1 MNHPY
6 RDESCRDANPWES
19 TTAPACIVCRARAAL
34 ARMRM
39 RTALGAVLLSGVLG
53 ANLASALVCCSSA
66 RESAKAIAS
75 MDATL
80 SAVVRRLPPLVGAA
94 RATSPTPP
102 VPTPPS
108 TETAPWKGI
117 VRVNDREFLVDA
129 QTANDLLEE
138 QAGFMRSAT
147 IVPDQENGKVVG
159 LRLFGVSPHS
169 LLGLLG
175 IENGDRIETINSYE
189 MSSPERALS
198 AYSSIR
204 RKSDVRVILNRHG
217 QTLSLHY
224 RIV

>member
-1 MNHPY
+1 
-6 RDESCRDANPWES
+6 
-19 TTAPACIVCRARAAL
+19 
-34 ARMRM
+34 M
-39 RTALGAVLLSGVLG
+39 RTALGAVLVTGVFG
-53 ANLASALVCCSSA
+53 ANLASALVCRSST

-80 SAVVRRLPPLVGAA
+80 SAIVRRLPLLEATGGAA
-94 RATSPTPP
+94 SPTPP
-102 VPTPPS
+102 VATPP
-108 TETAPWKGI
+108 TAEAVPWKGI
-117 VRVNDREFLVDA
+117 VRVTDREFLVDA

-138 QAGFMRSAT
+138 QAGFLRSAT

-175 IENGDRIETINSYE
+175 IENGDRIETVNGYE
-189 MSSPERALS
+189 MSSPERAMS
-198 AYSSIR
+198 AYGSLR
-204 RKSDVRVILNRHG
+204 RNSDARVILYRHG

>member
-1 MNHPY
+1 
-6 RDESCRDANPWES
+6 
-19 TTAPACIVCRARAAL
+19 
-34 ARMRM
+34 M
-39 RTALGAVLLSGVLG
+39 RTALGAVLLSGIFG
-53 ANLASALVCCSSA
+53 ANLASAVVCCSSA
-66 RESAKAIAS
+66 RENVKAIAS
-75 MDATL
+75 MDTTL
-80 SAVVRRLPPLVGAA
+80 SAVVRRLAPLEGAA
-94 RATSPTPP
+94 RAASPSPP

-108 TETAPWKGI
+108 AETATWKGV

-129 QTANDLLEE
+129 QTASDILEE

-147 IVPDQENGKVVG
+147 IFPDQENGKIVG

-175 IENGDRIETINSYE
+175 IENGDRIETINGYE
-189 MSSPERALS
+189 MTSPERALS
-198 AYSSIR
+198 AYSSLR